1 MKTLTFKIL
10 DIDTNIVVELSNTQK
25 EIFDWMDEYI
35 ENLQYDWYDG
45 SDMSFKILYKDGTED
60 IIDMDYDGHKVK
72 RNNIKSLVF
81 DNPSTSMAYGTY
93 QINEYGVV
101 NTSDT
106 INISKN
112 IMKL

>member
-81 DNPSTSMAYGTY
+81 DNPSTSMVYGTY

-106 INISKN
+106 INMSKN

>member
-25 EIFDWMDEYI
+25 EIFDWMDEYL
-35 ENLQYDWYDG
+35 ENLQYDWFDG
-45 SDMSFKILYKDGTED
+45 SDNSFKILYKDGTED
-60 IIDMDYDGHKVK
+60 YIDMDYDGHKVK
-72 RNNIKSLVF
+72 KNNIKSMVF
-81 DNPSTSMAYGTY
+81 DNACTSMVYGTY

-101 NTSDT
+101 NTSDET
-106 INISKN
+106 IISEN